1 MNLTMDALLAYL
13 PVWLKEWL
21 QVYLVPFLKLEVRK
35 LLLVAFQ
42 GVLDTLLF
50 LGLPVALSMGAH
62 AVWQGRYQLTPA
74 QQEQVARWASIS
86 DLIAYMEDIPPVVPL
101 VLWYK
106 EAGLRAENPAN
117 CEGIMGLYT
126 AVRRGELPCFPPGP
140 ITPQEIAYQLQ
151 LGARTFKS
159 YCPDIHYTTT
169 DSELLKL
176 CYLRYNAGPNAGGD
190 PNASAYVMNGYDE
203 AHQNMIHRDIQG
215 REYRMQS
222 LGAWPVTLAIQAQLQ
237 LSYQRPYELPGF
249 IIEPVAL
256 VQEGADRV
264 WVVQE
269 KPAVTLAAEPTFAPC
284 REARVESCFAAP
296 HTDGDPSL
304 RPALNPLVVTMAKSS
319 EPRCGLIAGVE
330 LMPYKTS
337 VVVAPM
343 SGTLT
348 RYTDA
353 QGHLAVQI
361 ENAEWR
367 VWLGGLRS
375 YVTAPGEVDAGQAIG
390 VVGGAES
397 NTPAVYYA
405 VYDRVSGQYVDPLHF
420 VPRGTCPEEP

>member
-1 MNLTMDALLAYL
+1 MDALLAYI

-21 QVYLVPFLKLEVRK
+21 QVYLVPFFKIELRK
-35 LLLVAFQ
+35 WLFVAFR

-50 LGLPVALSMGAH
+50 LGLPVALSFGAH
-62 AVWQGRYQLTPA
+62 VVWNERYQLTPA
-74 QQEQVARWASIS
+74 QQEQVARWASVA
-86 DLIAYMEDIPPVVPL
+86 DVIAYIEDVPPVVPL

-126 AVRRGELPCFPPGP
+126 AVRRGELPCFQPGP
-140 ITPQEIAYQLQ
+140 ITPQEVAYQLQ
-151 LGARTFKS
+151 LGARTFKR
-159 YCPDIHYTTT
+159 YCPEIHYTST

-176 CYLRYNAGPNAGGD
+176 CYLRYNAGPNARSD

-203 AHQNMIHRDIQG
+203 AHQNMVHRDIQG

-237 LSYQRPYELPGF
+237 LSYQRPSRWPPLV
-249 IIEPVAL
+249 IEPLAL
-256 VQEGADRV
+256 IQEGADRV
-264 WVVQE
+264 WLVRE
-269 KPAVTLAAEPTFAPC
+269 KPAVDITAGQDVARC
-284 REARVESCFAAP
+284 REARVESCFALP
-296 HTDGDPSL
+296 HADGDPAL
-304 RPALNPLVVTMAKSS
+304 RPALHPLVVTSVQSS
-319 EPRCGLIAGVE
+319 ALQCGLISGVE
-330 LMPYKTS
+330 LIPATTS
-337 VVVAPM
+337 AVIAPM

-353 QGHLAVQI
+353 QGHLAIQI

-375 YVTAPGEVDAGQAIG
+375 YVTVPGTVEAGQPVG
-390 VVGGAES
+390 VAGGAGSE
-397 NTPAVYYA
+397 TPGVYYA
-405 VYDRVSGQYVDPLHF
+405 VYDRVNGAYVDPISFLPF
-420 VPRGTCPEEP
+420 GTCPDEP

>member
-1 MNLTMDALLAYL
+1 MDALLAYI

-21 QVYLVPFLKLEVRK
+21 QVYLVPFFKFEVRK
-35 LLLVAFQ
+35 WLLVAFR
-42 GVLDTLLF
+42 GALDTLLF
-50 LGLPVALSMGAH
+50 LGLPVALSVGSH
-62 AVWQGRYQLTPA
+62 AVWSGRYQLTPA
-74 QQEQVARWASIS
+74 QQEQVARWASVA
-86 DLIAYMEDIPPVVPL
+86 DVIAYIEDVPPVVPL

-140 ITPQEIAYQLQ
+140 ITPQEVAYQLQ
-151 LGARTFKS
+151 LGTRTFKS
-159 YCPDIHYTTT
+159 YCPEIHYTTT

-176 CYLRYNAGPNAGGD
+176 CYLRYNAGPKAQSD

-203 AHQNMIHRDIQG
+203 AHQNMVHRDIQG

-237 LSYQRPYELPGF
+237 LSYQRPSEWPGF
-249 IIEPVAL
+249 IIEPLAL
-256 VQEGADRV
+256 VQEGADRA
-264 WVVQE
+264 WVVRE
-269 KPAVTLAAEPTFAPC
+269 KPALAGSAISSGAPC
-284 REARVESCFAAP
+284 RQARVESCFAAP
-296 HTDGDPSL
+296 HAEGDAAL
-304 RPALNPLVVTMAKSS
+304 RPFLPPLVVTEAQSS
-319 EPRCGLIAGVE
+319 DLECGLISGVE
-330 LMPYKTS
+330 LVPARTS
-337 VVVAPM
+337 VVLAPM
-343 SGTLT
+343 AGMLT

-375 YVTAPGEVDAGQAIG
+375 YVTAPGTVEAGQPVG
-390 VVGGAES
+390 VVGGAGS
-397 NTPAVYYA
+397 GAPGVYYA
-405 VYDRVSGQYVDPLHF
+405 VYDRITGHYVDPISFL
-420 VPRGTCPEEP
+420 PSGACPVEP